1 MINKKFKK
9 VFKKID
15 KDDLEGT
22 LENTKFSITD
32 LRIVT
37 EHV

>member
-32 LRIVT
+32 L
-37 EHV
+37 